1 MTWMKAQNIKLEY
14 VGIHVI
20 KNTKIMDIHRS
31 KCLKIIK
38 ILTEFNFKKM
48 EKLFYMTLFKQQV
61 DRVDPQFYFYKIMFI
76 RLLEFTQGSKITS
89 I

>member
-1 MTWMKAQNIKLEY
+1 MTWMKTQNINLEY
-14 VGIHVI
+14 PGIHAI
-20 KNTKIMDIHRS
+20 KNTKTKDILRS
-31 KCLKIIK
+31 KCLKINIFLK
-38 ILTEFNFKKM
+38 EYNFKKM